1 MLVIKLMELH
11 GLMQVQMQDS
21 KLAVML
27 IRINEISSML
37 VKLTRKDVENYL
49 SYLE

>member
-1 MLVIKLMELH
+1 MLVIKLMELR

-21 KLAVML
+21 KLAAML
-27 IRINEISSML
+27 IKINEISSML